1 MLFKGMTQKK
11 VNVIKLPVNMHIR
24 KLNICRCVD
33 AVSVHVGVN
42 DAFGTKGSKVALAVL

>member
-11 VNVIKLPVNMHIR
+11 VNVIKLPLIMHIR

-42 DAFGTKGSKVALAVL
+42 DASSSKGSKVPLEVL